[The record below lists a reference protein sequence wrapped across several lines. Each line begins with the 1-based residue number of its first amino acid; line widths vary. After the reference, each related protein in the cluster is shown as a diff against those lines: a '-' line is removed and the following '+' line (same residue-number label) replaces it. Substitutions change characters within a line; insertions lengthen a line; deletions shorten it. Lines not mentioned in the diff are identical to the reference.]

1 MTSPWESIVL
11 LARDI
16 DAAFVRREEPE
27 SALVIRLAREVLDF
41 QQQLAASR
49 ARKKEPPKQPGGA

>member
-16 DAAFVRREEPE
+16 DAAFGRREEPE
-27 SALVIRLAREVLDF
+27 SALVVRLAREVLDF
-41 QQQLAASR
+41 QQQLAAQR
-49 ARKKEPPKQPGGA
+49 ASKKEPPKQPGGA